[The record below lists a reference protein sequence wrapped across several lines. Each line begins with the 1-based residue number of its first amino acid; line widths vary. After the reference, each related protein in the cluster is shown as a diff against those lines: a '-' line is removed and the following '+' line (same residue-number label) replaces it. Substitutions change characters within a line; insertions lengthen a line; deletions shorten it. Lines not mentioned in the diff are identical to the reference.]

1 MISDA
6 LVLIVI
12 LVFCWFLSFWVFLI
26 MKILIVTYIRKK
38 TLQELDVFA
47 KTQN

>member
-38 TLQELDVFA
+38 ILQELDVFA